1 MRISDLQVDGFGVWK
16 GLAVDQL
23 GPDMTVFYGQNEA
36 GKTTLMQ
43 FVRSMLF
50 GFAEERL
57 EKYTPPVY
65 GGVAGGS
72 LFVKAPQGR
81 FEIQRHVDLN
91 RPADRVGDLTLIDTE
106 EGDVHG
112 NSQLGQM
119 LSQIDE
125 SIFNNVFSVGL
136 REIQELGALN
146 NTQAAEHLYRLTSG
160 LDRVSLVDVMRDLN
174 RRREAIWSDEEEEDS
189 RLVKLNARR
198 TLLRKEIDEQRSKT
212 KRWVRVAAQAK
223 DANRRLDE
231 IQLAT
236 KRLEKES
243 KLVDV
248 AMQVAERWNSRNVL
262 TQQIDG
268 FGKLPAP
275 EEVEVR
281 KLDELNERIA
291 KQKEK
296 IEQTTQQRTK
306 LGRDAAAL
314 PLDRQLW
321 RNRSR
326 IEALTAHSPWLE
338 SLQRQ
343 AGQLRGEIEKIEGN
357 LNGEV
362 SGLGVQLKLKNKDI
376 QELGTRRLHAL
387 RSVARQLS
395 EQNRLLGR
403 LKDEADKAK
412 FEVGQ
417 QEQVLGETISEQTG
431 SIPETLDETSRHVNR
446 LRRRIELEEKIQ
458 KLTNNQKELEREVD
472 NVVAEQ
478 VLPVNKLTVIG
489 IVFVTGIIMAGFG
502 LVSSLWHDKF
512 WPTSQLLGRASG
524 VSSDLGFLLMILGT
538 VFGFVSLGLK
548 YHWER
553 LAKEEM
559 DDFRHQMDLVRQQI
573 KRARSERDEIDR
585 LLPQGIA
592 QHELE
597 LQDSESKL
605 QRLESLVP
613 MENRARAARMRLE
626 DIRRQINTQERE
638 VEAWE
643 KKWQSSLRGVGLPE
657 SLTPSQVKELS
668 QRTGKLSGFNSR
680 LETLR
685 SEAAERERELQL
697 LGVRVTELLQDSS
710 PDITEKDP
718 LKALNRLAV
727 RLVEQR
733 QLVAQRKELLANYRQ
748 LRSAL
753 HKARRDHDRLLTL
766 KQKLLTGVGVETE
779 GEYRELSVKHVQ
791 REKLIEKRRQLSE
804 QIAAALGN
812 QVKEADVAP
821 LLSAYG
827 QAGLEKHWEGLQA
840 EIEQLKSELAKLLQL
855 RGEYLQEI
863 KTLSEDPRLD
873 QAQLELNSVDAE
885 IADCRRQWQV
895 LATGTQMLEAIRE
908 SYEAKRQPETLKEA
922 SGYLKELT
930 EGHYVRIWTRLVG
943 EQLLVDNEHG
953 ETLSVDKLSRGT
965 REAVYL
971 SLRLALVNAYAR
983 RGAVLPLVLD
993 DVLVNFDAQRAR
1005 SAAKL
1010 LVKFAR
1016 NGYQILMFT
1025 CHDHMRDL
1033 FHSLEA
1039 DVRVLPHH
1047 KEVVERQA
1055 KPVRYNPERA
1065 VAPPAKVIAPP
1076 PVEVPAV
1083 VESVVH
1089 RPLVLS
1095 IDDEDAD
1102 WEYELSALRA
1112 DQETDRDLEHQLAV
1126 ATTVARRTA

>member
-16 GLAVDQL
+16 GLEVDQL

-57 EKYTPPVY
+57 DKYTPPVY
-65 GGVAGGS
+65 GGLAGGS

-81 FEIQRHVDLN
+81 FEIQRHVDPN
-91 RPADRVGDLTLIDTE
+91 RPTDIQGDLTLIDTD

-112 NSQLGQM
+112 NSQMVQL

-174 RRREAIWSDEEEEDS
+174 RRREAIWSDDEEEDS

-198 TLLRKEIDEQRSKT
+198 TALRKEIDEHRAKT

-223 DANRRLDE
+223 DANRRLEE
-231 IQLAT
+231 IQLET
-236 KRLEKES
+236 KRLERES

-248 AMQVAERWNSRNVL
+248 AMQVADRWNSRNVL
-262 TQQIDG
+262 TQQIEG

-281 KLDELNERIA
+281 RLDELNERIA

-296 IEQTTQQRTK
+296 IEQTTQQRSK

-314 PLDRQLW
+314 PLDRHVW

-326 IEALTAHSPWLE
+326 IEALAAHSPWLE

-343 AGQLRGEIEKIEGN
+343 SAQLRGEIEKIEGN

-376 QELGTRRLHAL
+376 QELGTRRLQAL

-395 EQNRLLGR
+395 EQNRLLSR

-431 SIPETLDETSRHVNR
+431 SIPESLDETSRHVNR

-458 KLTNNQKELEREVD
+458 KLTSNQKELEREVD

-512 WPTSQLLGRASG
+512 WPNSQLLGRASG
-524 VSSDLGFLLMILGT
+524 VSSDVGFLLMILGT

-553 LAKEEM
+553 LAKEDM

-573 KRARSERDEIDR
+573 KRSRSERDEIDR

-668 QRTGKLSGFNSR
+668 QRTGKLSGVNSR
-680 LETLR
+680 LETLKA
-685 SEAAERERELQL
+685 EAAERERELHL
-697 LGVRVTELLQDSS
+697 LGARVTELLQDCS
-710 PDITEKDP
+710 PDVAEKDP
-718 LKALNRLAV
+718 LKGLNRLSG
-727 RLVEQR
+727 RLAEQR
-733 QLVAQRKELLANYRQ
+733 QLVAQRKELMANYRQ

-779 GEYRELSVKHVQ
+779 SEYRELSVKHVQ
-791 REKLIEKRRQLSE
+791 REKLMEKRRQISE

-840 EIEQLKSELAKLLQL
+840 EIEQLKGELAKLLQL

-873 QAQLELNSVDAE
+873 QAQLELNSIEAE
-885 IADCRRQWQV
+885 IADCQRQWQV

-908 SYEAKRQPETLKEA
+908 NYEAKRQPETLKEA

-930 EGHYVRIWTRLVG
+930 EGHYVRIWTRLIG
-943 EQLLVDNEHG
+943 EQLLVDNEQG

-1033 FHSLEA
+1033 FHSLQA

-1055 KPVRYNPERA
+1055 KPVRYNPAGA
-1065 VAPPAKVIAPP
+1065 VATPAKVVVPA
-1076 PVEVPAV
+1076 PVEAPVP
-1083 VESVVH
+1083 VETVVH
-1089 RPLVLS
+1089 RPLVLA

-1112 DQETDRDLEHQLAV
+1112 DQETDRNLEHQLAV
-1126 ATTVARRTA
+1126 ATTVSRRTA

>member
-1 MRISDLQVDGFGVWK
+1 
-16 GLAVDQL
+16 
-23 GPDMTVFYGQNEA
+23 
-36 GKTTLMQ
+36 
-43 FVRSMLF
+43 
-50 GFAEERL
+50 
-57 EKYTPPVY
+57 
-65 GGVAGGS
+65 
-72 LFVKAPQGR
+72 
-81 FEIQRHVDLN
+81 
-91 RPADRVGDLTLIDTE
+91 
-106 EGDVHG
+106 
-112 NSQLGQM
+112 
-119 LSQIDE
+119 
-125 SIFNNVFSVGL
+125 
-136 REIQELGALN
+136 
-146 NTQAAEHLYRLTSG
+146 
-160 LDRVSLVDVMRDLN
+160 
-174 RRREAIWSDEEEEDS
+174 
-189 RLVKLNARR
+189 
-198 TLLRKEIDEQRSKT
+198 
-212 KRWVRVAAQAK
+212 
-223 DANRRLDE
+223 
-231 IQLAT
+231 
-236 KRLEKES
+236 
-243 KLVDV
+243 
-248 AMQVAERWNSRNVL
+248 
-262 TQQIDG
+262 
-268 FGKLPAP
+268 
-275 EEVEVR
+275 
-281 KLDELNERIA
+281 
-291 KQKEK
+291 
-296 IEQTTQQRTK
+296 
-306 LGRDAAAL
+306 
-314 PLDRQLW
+314 
-321 RNRSR
+321 
-326 IEALTAHSPWLE
+326 
-338 SLQRQ
+338 
-343 AGQLRGEIEKIEGN
+343 
-357 LNGEV
+357 
-362 SGLGVQLKLKNKDI
+362 
-376 QELGTRRLHAL
+376 
-387 RSVARQLS
+387 
-395 EQNRLLGR
+395 
-403 LKDEADKAK
+403 
-412 FEVGQ
+412 
-417 QEQVLGETISEQTG
+417 
-431 SIPETLDETSRHVNR
+431 
-446 LRRRIELEEKIQ
+446 
-458 KLTNNQKELEREVD
+458 
-472 NVVAEQ
+472 
-478 VLPVNKLTVIG
+478 
-489 IVFVTGIIMAGFG
+489 
-502 LVSSLWHDKF
+502 
-512 WPTSQLLGRASG
+512 LLGRASG
-524 VSSDLGFLLMILGT
+524 VSSDVGFLLMILGT

-553 LAKEEM
+553 LAKEDM

-573 KRARSERDEIDR
+573 KRSRSERDEIDR

-668 QRTGKLSGFNSR
+668 QRTGKLSGVNSR
-680 LETLR
+680 LETLKA
-685 SEAAERERELQL
+685 EAAERERELHL
-697 LGVRVTELLQDSS
+697 LGARVTELLQDCS
-710 PDITEKDP
+710 PDVAEKDP
-718 LKALNRLAV
+718 LKALNRLSG
-727 RLVEQR
+727 RLAEQR
-733 QLVAQRKELLANYRQ
+733 QLVAQRKELMANYRQ

-779 GEYRELSVKHVQ
+779 SEYRELSVKHVQ
-791 REKLIEKRRQLSE
+791 REKLMEKRRQISE

-840 EIEQLKSELAKLLQL
+840 EIEQLKGELAKLLQL

-873 QAQLELNSVDAE
+873 QAQLELNSIEAE
-885 IADCRRQWQV
+885 IADCQRQWQV

-908 SYEAKRQPETLKEA
+908 NYEAKRQPETLKEA

-930 EGHYVRIWTRLVG
+930 EGHYVRIWTRLIG
-943 EQLLVDNEHG
+943 EQLLVDNEQG

-1033 FHSLEA
+1033 FHSLQA

-1055 KPVRYNPERA
+1055 KPVRYIPAGA
-1065 VAPPAKVIAPP
+1065 VAPPPKAV
-1076 PVEVPAV
+1076 VPAA
-1083 VESVVH
+1083 VEAPVPLEPVVH
-1089 RPLVLS
+1089 RPLVLA

-1112 DQETDRDLEHQLAV
+1112 DQETDLNLEHQLAV
-1126 ATTVARRTA
+1126 ATTVSRRTA

>member
-57 EKYTPPVY
+57 DKYSPPVY
-65 GGVAGGS
+65 GGLAGGS

-81 FEIQRHVDLN
+81 FEIQRHVDPN
-91 RPADRVGDLTLIDTE
+91 RPADSQGDLTLIDTE

-112 NSQLGQM
+112 NSQLGQL

-174 RRREAIWSDEEEEDS
+174 RRREAIWSDDEEEDS

-198 TLLRKEIDEQRSKT
+198 TVLRKEIEEQRAKT

-231 IQLAT
+231 IQLET

-262 TQQIDG
+262 TQQIDS
-268 FGKLPAP
+268 FGKLPPP

-296 IEQTTQQRTK
+296 IEQTSQQRSK
-306 LGRDAAAL
+306 LGKDAANL
-314 PLDRQLW
+314 PLERPLW

-326 IEALTAHSPWLE
+326 IEALAAHSPWLE

-343 AGQLRGEIEKIEGN
+343 STQLRGEIEKIEGN

-376 QELGTRRLHAL
+376 QELGTRRLQAL

-395 EQNRLLGR
+395 EQNRLLSR

-626 DIRRQINTQERE
+626 DIRRQINAQERE

-697 LGVRVTELLQDSS
+697 LGVRVTELLQDSA
-710 PDITEKDP
+710 PEITEKDP
-718 LKALNRLAV
+718 LKALNRLTA
-727 RLVEQR
+727 RLAEQR
-733 QLVAQRKELLANYRQ
+733 QLVAQRKELLATYRQ
-748 LRSAL
+748 LRSIL

-779 GEYRELSVKHVQ
+779 AEYRELSVKHVQ

-840 EIEQLKSELAKLLQL
+840 EIEQLKGELAKLLQL

-873 QAQLELNSVDAE
+873 QAQLELNSVEAE
-885 IADCRRQWQV
+885 IADCQRQWQV

-930 EGHYVRIWTRLVG
+930 EGHYVRIWTRLIG
-943 EQLLVDNEHG
+943 EQLLVDN
-953 ETLSVDKLSRGT
+953 D
-965 REAVYL
+965 RE
-971 SLRLALVNAYAR
+971 R
-983 RGAVLPLVLD
+983 R
-993 DVLVNFDAQRAR
+993 
-1005 SAAKL
+1005 
-1010 LVKFAR
+1010 
-1016 NGYQILMFT
+1016 
-1025 CHDHMRDL
+1025 
-1033 FHSLEA
+1033 
-1039 DVRVLPHH
+1039 
-1047 KEVVERQA
+1047 
-1055 KPVRYNPERA
+1055 
-1065 VAPPAKVIAPP
+1065 
-1076 PVEVPAV
+1076 
-1083 VESVVH
+1083 
-1089 RPLVLS
+1089 
-1095 IDDEDAD
+1095 
-1102 WEYELSALRA
+1102 
-1112 DQETDRDLEHQLAV
+1112 
-1126 ATTVARRTA
+1126 

>member
-81 FEIQRHVDLN
+81 FEIQRHVDPN
-91 RPADRVGDLTLIDTE
+91 RPAERVGDLTLIDTE

-198 TLLRKEIDEQRSKT
+198 TMLRKEIDEQRSKT

-376 QELGTRRLHAL
+376 QELGTRRLQAL

-1033 FHSLEA
+1033 FHSLDA

-1055 KPVRYNPERA
+1055 KPVRYSPERA
-1065 VAPPAKVIAPP
+1065 VAPPTKVIAPP
-1076 PVEVPAV
+1076 PVEVPVV

-1126 ATTVARRTA
+1126 ATTVTRRTA